1 MYDLP
6 QSALEHGFSLFHFIF
21 SLLLFDFPQVPP
33 LAVVRLETALLDLLD
48 STGGA
53 VAVND
58 LATFWGFLA
67 QGSSMEDAAKH
78 ALALLPDDPAASA
91 YDALGQAKNQLMLL
105 DQDDITGGSA
115 SKETAAAAGGAP
127 MSERTAARA
136 GMAGAV
142 MKLGGSV
149 PPSVKALVRQAR
161 RASGEVSVN
170 QARYRM

>member
-78 ALALLPDDPAASA
+78 ALASLPDDPA
-91 YDALGQAKNQLMLL
+91 LG
-105 DQDDITGGSA
+105 QDDITGGSA
-115 SKETAAAAGGAP
+115 SKETAAAAGGAT

>member
-78 ALALLPDDPAASA
+78 ALAFLPDDPA
-91 YDALGQAKNQLMLL
+91 LGQANNQLMLL

>member
-78 ALALLPDDPAASA
+78 ALALLPDDPA
-91 YDALGQAKNQLMLL
+91 LG
-105 DQDDITGGSA
+105 QDDITGGSA

>member
-78 ALALLPDDPAASA
+78 ALASLPDDPA
-91 YDALGQAKNQLMLL
+91 LG
-105 DQDDITGGSA
+105 QDDITGGSA

-127 MSERTAARA
+127 MSERTAARAGMAERTAARA

>member
-78 ALALLPDDPAASA
+78 ALAFLPDDPA
-91 YDALGQAKNQLMLL
+91 LG
-105 DQDDITGGSA
+105 QDDITGGSA

>member
-78 ALALLPDDPAASA
+78 ALASLPDDPA
-91 YDALGQAKNQLMLL
+91 LG
-105 DQDDITGGSA
+105 QDDITGGSA

>member
-1 MYDLP
+1 MYN
-6 QSALEHGFSLFHFIF
+6 S
-21 SLLLFDFPQVPP
+21 QVPP

-48 STGGA
+48 SAGGA

-58 LATFWGFLA
+58 LAAFWGFLA

-78 ALALLPDDPAASA
+78 ALALLPDDPASSA
-91 YDALGQAKNQLMLL
+91 YDALGQAKDQLLLL
-105 DQDDITGGSA
+105 DDDNSDEVGNTSGSA
-115 SKETAAAAGGAP
+115 SKGSKEARAAAP
-127 MSERTAARA
+127 MSERAAARA

-161 RASGEVSVN
+161 RASGEVS
-170 QARYRM
+170 RFIE